1 MSKDNRIITS
11 AGLLLDEVR
20 SIQASFGTSRPL
32 ADAVPLHFSLG
43 DRIPWQVGVL
53 RFNRTIDR
61 AIQDLD
67 IVQEERRDR
76 YMNTLDGHVRSL
88 VSLKRMSSDTNSVVT
103 ALLTELT
110 IERLENFHDSLVLA
124 GRSYSVEKSRVNA
137 ATAAIQELIDEIGL
151 SSTEIDAFVVEKLTD
166 LLIVLG
172 RYELFG
178 PEGVRDYVNDLV
190 GSTMTRILEIRGPVP
205 DQIKERALKVL
216 GVSKGVM
223 DAFVYLA
230 TGAQAIEWMGA
241 HLALLGGP
249 ASPAS

>member
-1 MSKDNRIITS
+1 MSKDSRTITS

-20 SIQASFGTSRPL
+20 SIQASFATNRSMSE
-32 ADAVPLHFSLG
+32 AIPLHFSLG

-61 AIQDLD
+61 AIRDLD

-76 YMNTLDGHVRSL
+76 YMTTLDVNVRSI
-88 VSLKRMSSDTNSVVT
+88 VSLQRMSSDTNNVSKT
-103 ALLTELT
+103 LLTELT
-110 IERLENFHDSLVLA
+110 IERLENFHDSLILA
-124 GRSYSVEKSRVNA
+124 GRSYSVEKSRVDA
-137 ATAAIQELIDEIGL
+137 ATAAIQELVDEIGL
-151 SSTEIDAFVVEKLTD
+151 SSTEIDDFVIEKLTD
-166 LLIVLG
+166 LLIVLE

-216 GVSKGVM
+216 GISKGVM

-230 TGAQAIEWMGA
+230 TGAQAVEWMGA

-249 ASPAS
+249 ESPA